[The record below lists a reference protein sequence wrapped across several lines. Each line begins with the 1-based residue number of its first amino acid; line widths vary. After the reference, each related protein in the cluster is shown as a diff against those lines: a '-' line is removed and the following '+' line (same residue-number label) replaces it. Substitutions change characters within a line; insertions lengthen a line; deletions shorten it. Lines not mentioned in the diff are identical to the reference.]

1 MAAKVAA
8 REMSTQEA
16 VVPDGVG
23 LRLAGQ
29 ALVGFWLDP
38 PRTL

>member
-1 MAAKVAA
+1 MVA
-8 REMSTQEA
+8 QEA
-16 VVPDGVG
+16 LVPDGVG

-38 PRTL
+38 SRTL